1 MNQNYSIVMELTKQ
15 QELTLAI
22 EIAAICVPSVFI
34 LVFTLYCYLKFQHLN
49 NAQFKLVTRI
59 LFSDLIYE
67 SIMSVISLAYI
78 ITQNSSSRESYLR
91 DSHPTFCYIEAYLSN
106 FSILSST
113 AWTSII
119 CHTLYM
125 QVYRNISKMYYYQ
138 YIFVGYV
145 IPTIISFIPF
155 YIDGYGVTYP
165 MQSTNCFY
173 NMRLDK
179 RAYDLYITLCYYLPI
194 WIAFLYNLTIISL
207 VVRRILKHITDFTN
221 KTQVFALFVY
231 PTILFICWVIVILP
245 FLSCS
250 LAQFNNLIHNQQY
263 GNTYRSSFVTYLDC
277 WMLCVIVSLRYSL
290 RLDQMDV
297 NQNIKKIN
305 VKVIL
310 RLKIVNNQL
319 KQLIHNNC
327 EYYFQNNIN
336 QLSYYNIIEMSST
349 QEMVKCSFN
358 PDDMGQLLY
367 KENYH
372 KWIKVQELIAKDPIL
387 QNNVGDYG
395 QSRDKLYEIYC
406 KKAYK
411 LHKLLN
417 YSDEMIPGMVNS
429 QFPETVVTVLHQT
442 MFIPTIK
449 YLGTEKQIEKW
460 LPPSLNY
467 EIVGCYAQTELG
479 HGSDVQSLET
489 TAVYDKNTEEF
500 ILNSPTISSTKW
512 WIGDLG
518 LTATH
523 AVTHA
528 QLFING
534 KHYGVQTFIVQVRDT
549 HTHLPLKGIE
559 VGDVGP
565 KYGYNTKDNGYLRM
579 NNVRIPREQM
589 LMRYSKVSKAGEFIK
604 AQNEKIGYAT
614 MMQVRTSIIF
624 NTYVS
629 LAQGLAIGVRY
640 SHFRRQFKDNNAIER
655 PIIDYQTQQDKLI
668 PLVADC
674 YAQGFGCQRIKEILT
689 ENLKRINEKNDFSL
703 MGDLHALLCC
713 CKAVYTWNTHFGL
726 DKIRQSL
733 GGHGF
738 LQSSG
743 VCTIQTEFSPS
754 CTYEGENTVLLLQT
768 GRYLLKACNKAQ
780 KNQPINENV
789 EYLHNLQSTLSQK
802 ATFTRQ
808 EQLLCPEIIRKLMRL
823 HAAFY
828 VNKVMLKMMEK
839 AGEFGPKEAWNK
851 HVGVSITEASI
862 AHTYYWTFKTFLDT
876 LIKVQDENIRSV
888 LSNLCCLYGLQR
900 IIDWP
905 IGYFEG
911 GFLTGE
917 QLEIILNAKEHIF
930 TLIKPDLLG
939 LVEAF
944 KFNDNALRSDLV
956 DPKPYEKLLQSAKLS
971 SVNNEE
977 YQKKLRSLTKQLR
990 EIPKL

>member
-1 MNQNYSIVMELTKQ
+1 MNQNYSILLELTKK

-22 EIAAICVPSVFI
+22 EIAAICVPSVFLLI
-34 LVFTLYCYLKFQHLN
+34 FTLYCYFKFEHLN

-67 SIMSVISLAYI
+67 SIMSVISLSYI
-78 ITQNSSSRESYLR
+78 ITANGSDEQTSFR
-91 DSHPTFCYIEAYLSN
+91 DSYPTFCYIEAYLSN
-106 FSILSST
+106 FSILTST

-155 YIDGYGVTYP
+155 YVDGYGVTYP
-165 MQSTNCFY
+165 MESTNCFY
-173 NMRLDK
+173 NMRLE
-179 RAYDLYITLCYYLPI
+179 RRSYDLYITLCYYLPI
-194 WIAFLYNLTIISL
+194 WVAFLYNLIIITL

-221 KTQVFALFVY
+221 KTQVFALFLY
-231 PTILFICWVIVILP
+231 PTILFICWVIVILLQ
-245 FLSCS
+245 LSCS
-250 LAQFNNLIHNQQY
+250 LAQFNNLIHNLFY
-263 GNTYRSSFVTYLDC
+263 GNTYRSFSATYLVC
-277 WMLCVIVSLRYSL
+277 WMLCVIALLRYL
-290 RLDQMDV
+290 RRQGSMAA
-297 NQNIKKIN
+297 NQNIRKIYL
-305 VKVIL
+305 KVTL
-310 RLKIVNNQL
+310 GPKLANNQP
-319 KQLIHNNC
+319 KQLIHKNC
-327 EYYFQNNIN
+327 EYYLINNN
-336 QLSYYNIIEMSST
+336 KLLSVISFFSAFAIQYYKKRNKNISNIIELASIILRL
-349 QEMVKCSFN
+349 
-358 PDDMGQLLY
+358 DDMGQLLY

-387 QNNVGDYG
+387 QNNVADYG
-395 QSRDKLYEIYC
+395 QSRDKLFEIYC

-417 YSDEMIPGMVNS
+417 YSDEMI
-429 QFPETVVTVLHQT
+429 PETVVTVLHQT

-460 LPPSLNY
+460 VPPSQNY

-534 KHYGVQTFIVQVRDT
+534 KHYGSET
-549 HTHLPLKGIE
+549 HILIYHSKGIE

-614 MMQVRTSIIF
+614 MMQVRTSIIH

-629 LAQGLAIGVRY
+629 LAQGLAIGVKY
-640 SHFRRQFKDNNAIER
+640 SHFRRQFKDKNGIER

-668 PLVADC
+668 PLIADC
-674 YAQGFGCQRIKEILT
+674 YAQGFGCLRIREILT
-689 ENLKRINEKNDFSL
+689 ENLKRITEKNDFSL

-743 VCTIQTEFSPS
+743 VVSIQTEFAPS

-780 KNQPINENV
+780 KHQPINENV
-789 EYLHNLQSTLSQK
+789 EYLYNIQQTLSQK
-802 ATFTRQ
+802 ATFT
-808 EQLLCPEIIRKLMRL
+808 K
-823 HAAFY
+823 
-828 VNKVMLKMMEK
+828 
-839 AGEFGPKEAWNK
+839 
-851 HVGVSITEASI
+851 S
-862 AHTYYWTFKTFLDT
+862 
-876 LIKVQDENIRSV
+876 
-888 LSNLCCLYGLQR
+888 
-900 IIDWP
+900 
-905 IGYFEG
+905 
-911 GFLTGE
+911 
-917 QLEIILNAKEHIF
+917 
-930 TLIKPDLLG
+930 
-939 LVEAF
+939 
-944 KFNDNALRSDLV
+944 
-956 DPKPYEKLLQSAKLS
+956 
-971 SVNNEE
+971 
-977 YQKKLRSLTKQLR
+977 
-990 EIPKL
+990 